1 MIIAADEVARSLA
14 GAWELLQ
21 RQAQGLKRFDTSHK
35 GVRRSFFAFL
45 LLAPVFITLLAAE
58 RESQGLLV
66 QGAGLFDDVDLMSD
80 VLLRM
85 LIASLTLPLIAYGL
99 VRVLMLKDRFARF
112 VVAANWSSVLTGVF
126 LAVPATLYAL
136 DLATY
141 ELALLYSFA
150 FYAMVAHLRWFV
162 VRTALGVSGGLA
174 ALVVGCDLLCELAL
188 TQLV

>member
-14 GAWELLQ
+14 GAWDLLQ
-21 RQAQGLKRFDTSHK
+21 RRAQGLRRFDASAK

-45 LLAPVFITLLAAE
+45 LLAPVFVTVLAAE
-58 RESQGLLV
+58 RASYGLLV
-66 QGAGLFDDVDLMSD
+66 QGAGLFDDVDLTTI
-80 VLLRM
+80 VVFRM
-85 LIASLTLPLIAYGL
+85 LIAGLTLPLVAYGF
-99 VRVLMLKDRFARF
+99 VRVLALRERFARF
-112 VVAANWSSVLTGVF
+112 LVAANWSNVLSGIF

-136 DLATY
+136 NLATY

-162 VRTALGVSGGLA
+162 LRTALGVSGGIA
-174 ALVVGCDLLCELAL
+174 ALAVGCDLVCELLL